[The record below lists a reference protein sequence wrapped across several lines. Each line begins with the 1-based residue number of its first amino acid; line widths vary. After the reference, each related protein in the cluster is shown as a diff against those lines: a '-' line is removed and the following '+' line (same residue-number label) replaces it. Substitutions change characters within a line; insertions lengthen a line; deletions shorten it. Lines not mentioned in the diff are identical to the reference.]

1 MRLDEITRMVLE
13 VSPQLVDPREASA
26 IVESCGVN
34 DRLAND
40 DFGMPHIFAL
50 GEYIFRHNR
59 TAEVL
64 PTDGPEK
71 RASLSL
77 RDEARLAAQKFSLNF
92 AYALPW
98 TLLLIIE
105 YLKPNLLQLRPEW
118 GGILSL
124 SLIGSLIS
132 AGGFSQAITRI
143 GYFYIGIKE
152 PQLALRLCL
161 LFVKWGCIACC
172 GFAALGFVLAN
183 YFRFFPAS
191 YLICGCL
198 NFIMLSALWMFCA
211 MLSVQNRVWRIPLI
225 FVIGGGVFALLRS
238 YFGVIGPMFAANGAS
253 VATAAS
259 FSISG
264 FRKLIHTSPQGTS
277 VPALP
282 RLAVLAYMLLPFFFY
297 GLIYFAFL
305 FADRIAAGSAI
316 PWASGLSF
324 GIDSQYKQGMD
335 VALFI
340 FLVLAAVVEYMANR
354 FVRLWFRLAEEGT
367 DVREM
372 LRTNYRRSLTV
383 ICWVFAVLATGLW
396 LAYHLF
402 EYRVLLTAVL
412 GSIGYFFVALALFN
426 LILLLSLNRA
436 ERALTLM
443 TVALAC
449 NGVTGYVLSHV
460 FGVEY
465 AAIGLLLGGIVL
477 FTTSHKLIRIV
488 LREADYFYALA

>member
-40 DFGMPHIFAL
+40 FGMPHTFAL

-124 SLIGSLIS
+124 SLIGSLIG
-132 AGGFSQAITRI
+132 AGGFSQAITRT

-198 NFIMLSALWMFCA
+198 NFIMLSALWIFCA

-238 YFGVIGPMFAANGAS
+238 YFGVIGPLFAANGAS
-253 VATAAS
+253 VAAAAS

-282 RLAVLAYMLLPFFFY
+282 RLAVLAYMLVPFFFY
-297 GLIYFAFL
+297 GLTYFAFL
-305 FADRIAAGSAI
+305 FADPAAI
-316 PWASGLSF
+316 RASGLSF

-402 EYRVLLTAVL
+402 VYRVLLTAVL
-412 GSIGYFFVALALFN
+412 GSIGYFFVTLAL
-426 LILLLSLNRA
+426 
-436 ERALTLM
+436 
-443 TVALAC
+443 
-449 NGVTGYVLSHV
+449 
-460 FGVEY
+460 
-465 AAIGLLLGGIVL
+465 
-477 FTTSHKLIRIV
+477 
-488 LREADYFYALA
+488 